1 MRLILIVL
9 LVLLSMMNSSASAQE
24 GKNYS
29 QISSAAWFDYNN
41 DLSYSSQVLDDY
53 VNKNISD
60 SEALQSLMAVYL
72 MAGRS
77 EANIL
82 SVEPPVEYKNYHNYT
97 YSAVEYFRLYLWNLA
112 KFIET
117 KYTPYGNEAQN
128 YFNLSLEY
136 RQKALD
142 ESVLVI

>member
-1 MRLILIVL
+1 
-9 LVLLSMMNSSASAQE
+9 
-24 GKNYS
+24 YS

-82 SVEPPVEYKNYHNYT
+82 SVEPPAEYKNYHNYT

-117 KYTPYGNEAQN
+117 KYAPYGNEAQN